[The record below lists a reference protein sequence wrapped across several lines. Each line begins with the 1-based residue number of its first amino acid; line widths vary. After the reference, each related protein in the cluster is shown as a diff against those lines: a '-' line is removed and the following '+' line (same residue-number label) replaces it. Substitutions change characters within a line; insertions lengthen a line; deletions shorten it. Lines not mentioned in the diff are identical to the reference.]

1 MNMNSLS
8 NFEELDRVIDGILA
22 RSETPTAAVSPDVAE
37 LAAIASELRHLPRTD
52 FKARLRM
59 ELEWQI
65 AGRCVMA
72 SPQQKNTVVE
82 AHGTG
87 AAPLF
92 GKTTGLYPVRP
103 VNLAASLAL
112 HAALLLFM
120 GMGLVM
126 VKSTQRVTPLTAS
139 GVTRLDPYIS
149 PASLRES
156 HRGGGGGGAADRIHA
171 SQGPAPRFAREQL
184 APPVVL
190 PEVRPILQVEST
202 IVGPPD
208 LNLPQI
214 SQAGDPLSRLLV
226 PSAGTGV
233 HGGIGDNEGGGD
245 GIGHGS
251 GRGPGSRGGC
261 CNGIYTVGDGVSSPR
276 VIFKPEPDYS
286 DEARKIR
293 LQGVVVVSAVVAP
306 DGRPTRLRI
315 ARSLGMGLDEKA
327 LEAVN
332 RWRFEPARK
341 DGQPVA
347 VQISI
352 EVDFHIFY

>member
-1 MNMNSLS
+1 
-8 NFEELDRVIDGILA
+8 
-22 RSETPTAAVSPDVAE
+22 
-37 LAAIASELRHLPRTD
+37 
-52 FKARLRM
+52 
-59 ELEWQI
+59 
-65 AGRCVMA
+65 
-72 SPQQKNTVVE
+72 
-82 AHGTG
+82 
-87 AAPLF
+87 
-92 GKTTGLYPVRP
+92 
-103 VNLAASLAL
+103 
-112 HAALLLFM
+112 
-120 GMGLVM
+120 M
-126 VKSTQRVTPLTAS
+126 VKSTQRVTPLNAS

-156 HRGGGGGGAADRIHA
+156 RGGGGGGAADRSHA
-171 SQGPAPRFAREQL
+171 SQGPAPRFAREPL

-190 PEVRPILQVEST
+190 PELRPKLQVEST

-214 SQAGDPLSRLLV
+214 SQVGDPLSRLLV

-233 HGGIGDNEGGGD
+233 HGGIGENEGGGD
-245 GIGHGS
+245 GMGHGP
-251 GRGPGSRGGC
+251 GRGPGSGGGC
-261 CNGIYTVGDGVSSPR
+261 CNGIYTPGDGVSSPR
-276 VIFKPEPDYS
+276 VIYKPEPDYS

-306 DGRPTRLRI
+306 DGRPTRVRI

>member
-1 MNMNSLS
+1 VL
-8 NFEELDRVIDGILA
+8 
-22 RSETPTAAVSPDVAE
+22 
-37 LAAIASELRHLPRTD
+37 
-52 FKARLRM
+52 
-59 ELEWQI
+59 
-65 AGRCVMA
+65 
-72 SPQQKNTVVE
+72 
-82 AHGTG
+82 
-87 AAPLF
+87 PLF
-92 GKTTGLYPVRP
+92 SKTAGLYPVRP

-112 HAALLLFM
+112 HAILLLFM

-126 VKSTQRVTPLTAS
+126 VRSTQRVIPLTDS
-139 GVTRLDPYIS
+139 VVTRLDPYIA
-149 PASLRES
+149 PASNSES
-156 HRGGGGGGAADRIHA
+156 HGGGSGGAADRIPA
-171 SQGPAPRFAREQL
+171 SQGPAPRFTREQM

-190 PEVRPILQVEST
+190 PPVTPRLQVEST

-233 HGGIGDNEGGGD
+233 RGGLGENEGGGD
-245 GIGHGS
+245 GIGRGR
-251 GRGPGSRGGC
+251 GRGPGSGGGC
-261 CNGIYTVGDGVSSPR
+261 CDGIYSVGNGVSSPR
-276 VIFKPEPDYS
+276 VIYKPEPDYS
-286 DEARKIR
+286 EEARKVR
-293 LQGVVVVSAVVAP
+293 LQGLVVVSAVVGP
-306 DGRPTRLRI
+306 DGRPTHLRI

-347 VQISI
+347 AQISI

>member
-1 MNMNSLS
+1 MNSLS
-8 NFEELDRVIDGILA
+8 TFEELDRAIDAILA
-22 RSETPTAAVSPDVAE
+22 RPESPAGTRPEVAE

-65 AGRCVMA
+65 SGRSVTA
-72 SPQQKNTVVE
+72 SPEWSKTVVE
-82 AHGTG
+82 AHGTD

-92 GKTTGLYPVRP
+92 GKTIGLYPVRP

-120 GMGLVM
+120 GMGLVI

-149 PASLRES
+149 PASLSES
-156 HRGGGGGGAADRIHA
+156 HGGGSGGAADRIHA

-190 PEVRPILQVEST
+190 PQVRPILQVEST

-214 SQAGDPLSRLLV
+214 NQAGDPLSRLLV
-226 PSAGTGV
+226 PSAGMGV
-233 HGGIGDNEGGGD
+233 RGGIGENEGGGD
-245 GIGHGS
+245 GIGRGP
-251 GRGPGSRGGC
+251 GRGPGSGGSC
-261 CNGIYTVGDGVSSPR
+261 CNGIYSVGNGVSSPR